1 MGIGNAD
8 QISTVMDI
16 TLIHNPDVMR
26 MRGSRNGCLVDAKRR
41 PKAVAGL
48 GSQYI
53 HARLNE
59 QVGGT
64 TAHSTSVSLDAGD
77 D

>member
-1 MGIGNAD
+1 
-8 QISTVMDI
+8 
-16 TLIHNPDVMR
+16 
-26 MRGSRNGCLVDAKRR
+26 MRGSRNGCLVDAKIR

-77 D
+77 N